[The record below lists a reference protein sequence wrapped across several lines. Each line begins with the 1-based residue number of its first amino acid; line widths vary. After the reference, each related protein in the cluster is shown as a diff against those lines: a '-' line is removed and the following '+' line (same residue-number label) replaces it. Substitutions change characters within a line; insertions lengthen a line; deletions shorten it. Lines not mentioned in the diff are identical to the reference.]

1 MSFLRLFHRFI
12 LRDLAG
18 NPART
23 LLTLT
28 GVALGVAV
36 VVGVQIAND
45 RAIGSFND
53 SLDLLSGGT
62 DLRISA
68 NGLPLDENLIGELQ
82 WVWDIGAMTAI
93 VEGRVRLDPPLDD
106 QPLLLFGTDFLS
118 DAQFRRYPLAEGTA
132 DVALGIARAEFVDI
146 LTDPTAIVVPR
157 SLASSVGVEVGDPLS
172 LQIGGEHRQF
182 RVASVVDDSGA
193 AAAFDGRIVFM
204 DIAAAQ
210 WALNR
215 LGTVDRIEISLDVPS
230 DADLVAE
237 RLRVQLPDTV
247 LVQTPS
253 ETIANTGRMTRAFRY
268 NLTALSYIAVIV
280 GVILIYNTLSIAL
293 SRRTTELGVL
303 RILGAE
309 GRVLKRMFLL
319 EAGLFGL
326 GGAALGIGFGV
337 FLAQVSGALV
347 SRTISAIYT
356 GWELSPSRVGLDWG
370 TVAGV
375 LILGAGI
382 AFASGT
388 GPALRAMRISP
399 VEALRRGA
407 GAYLDF
413 GSRPRLTRAGVAAL
427 TFGCVLAFAPPVAGF
442 PFLGYAAGMAWMV
455 GLGLMT
461 PRVSE
466 WMISFL
472 RRGLVG
478 VFPVEGRLAVQA
490 IRRSLGRVT
499 VAVLSLSIAVA
510 MLVSVA
516 IMVASFRET
525 VIVWVDQTVKGD
537 LYLRPAVSDDRG
549 RSLMDARVLAV
560 LTSMPE
566 IAALDRFRETAIE
579 YAGSPAVLGA
589 GEFETLAS
597 HGGLL
602 FVDGRSARQVAERVI
617 DQDAVVVSEP
627 FAVRHRLTAG
637 DTVLLP
643 AAGGERPF
651 RVEAVFYDY
660 STEGGLIVMDRS
672 TWIRRFGDSSVN
684 TVAVYLR
691 SEEDADLI
699 RERIASD
706 VPGSGVRIATNGE
719 LREQVLRV
727 FDQTF
732 EVTYALEV
740 IALTV
745 ALLGIA
751 NTLAALVLERRPE
764 LAMLRFVGAA
774 RRQLRRMVVA
784 EAAVVGLLGSI
795 QGLILGLG
803 LSVLLIYVINFQ
815 SFGWTIQFELPVGFI
830 LQSVLVVLL
839 ATVAAGF
846 YPAALALKGDP
857 IEAIRAE

>member
-1 MSFLRLFHRFI
+1 MSFLRLFNRFI
-12 LRDLAG
+12 LRDLVA

-28 GVALGVAV
+28 GVGLGVAV
-36 VVGVQIAND
+36 VVGVHIAND
-45 RAIGSFND
+45 RALGSFND
-53 SLDLLSGGT
+53 SLDLLGGGA

-68 NGLPLDENLIGELQ
+68 NGLALDENLVGQLG
-82 WVWDIGAMTAI
+82 WVWDIGTMTAI
-93 VEGRVRLDPPLDD
+93 VEGRVRLDPPRDD
-106 QPLLLFGTDFLS
+106 QPLLLFGADFLS
-118 DAQFRRYPLAEGTA
+118 DAPFRRYPLAEGA
-132 DVALGIARAEFVDI
+132 GDPALGIARDGFMDL

-157 SLASSVGVEVGDPLS
+157 SLARSVGVGVGDALP
-172 LQIGGEHRQF
+172 LQIAGGHREF
-182 RVASVVDDSGA
+182 RVASILDDSGA
-193 AAAFDGRIVFM
+193 AAAFDGRVVFM

-215 LGTVDRIEISLDVPS
+215 LGTVDRIEISLDDPS
-230 DADLVAE
+230 ELDRVAE

-247 LVQTPS
+247 LVRTPS

-268 NLTALSYIAVIV
+268 NLAALSYIAVIV
-280 GVILIYNTLSIAL
+280 GVILIYNTLSVAL

-303 RILGAE
+303 RTLGAE
-309 GRVLKRMFLL
+309 GWILRRMFLL

-326 GGAALGIGFGV
+326 AGAALGIGLGA

-356 GWELSPSRVGLDWG
+356 GWDLSPTNGGLDWG

-382 AFASGT
+382 AFASGA

-399 VEALRRGA
+399 VDALRRGA
-407 GAYLDF
+407 GDYLQF
-413 GSRPRLTRAGVAAL
+413 GSSPRLTRAGGAAL
-427 TFGCVLAFAPPVAGF
+427 AFGCVLAFAPPVAGF
-442 PFLGYAAGMAWMV
+442 PFLGYAAGVAWMV

-461 PRVSE
+461 PRIAE

-472 RRGLVG
+472 RRGLIG

-516 IMVASFRET
+516 IMVASFRDT
-525 VIVWVDQTVKGD
+525 VIVWVDQTLKGD
-537 LYLRPAVSDDRG
+537 LYLRPAISDDQG
-549 RSLMDARVLAV
+549 RSLMDARVLNV
-560 LTSMPE
+560 LISMPE

-579 YAGSPAVLGA
+579 YDGFPAVLGA

-597 HGGLL
+597 HNGLL
-602 FVDGRSARQVAERVI
+602 FVDGRSAREVTGRVV

-627 FAVRHRLTAG
+627 FAVRHGLKAG
-637 DTVLLP
+637 DTVFLP

-691 SEEDADLI
+691 SGEDAGLI

-706 VPGSGVRIATNGE
+706 VPDSGVRIATNGE
-719 LREQVLRV
+719 LRAQVLQV

-740 IALTV
+740 IALAV

-751 NTLAALVLERRPE
+751 NTLAALVLERKPE

-774 RRQLRRMVVA
+774 RSQLRRMVVA

-795 QGLILGLG
+795 LGLILGLG

-815 SFGWTIQFELPVGFI
+815 SFGWTIQFELPFGFI
-830 LQSVLVVLL
+830 LQSLLLVLL

-846 YPAALALKGDP
+846 YPAALALKSDP
-857 IEAIRAE
+857 IEAIRTE